1 MSDSDERQ
9 KIAAR
14 IRALLAKTVENGC
27 TEDEAIAAAQKAAEM
42 LARYNL
48 TVDEVKL
55 RESPFSRHR
64 ERHDDEVGDRLWK
77 IADAIGELTGARF
90 WTSRA
95 GEPVE
100 INFFGF
106 EHEVDVAKY
115 LLEICAR
122 AMRGEYRR
130 LSNDL
135 RLLTPVRRRW
145 KLMAFLDGM
154 ADTLAR
160 RIKALIEP
168 TSTGTG
174 LIVLR
179 DQLIDAAL
187 KDAGINLDS
196 RKMRRSRDFERTYRD
211 GQRAGERVSLNRGV
225 NGGSA
230 DQRRLGN
237 G

>member
-1 MSDSDERQ
+1 MSDSDERS

-27 TEDEAIAAAQKAAEM
+27 TEDEAVAAAQKAAEM

-77 IADAIGELTGARF
+77 IADALAELTGVRYWAA
-90 WTSRA
+90 RA
-95 GEPVE
+95 GEPAE

-106 EHEVDVAKY
+106 AHEVDVAKY

-122 AMRGEYRR
+122 AMRAEYRR
-130 LSNDL
+130 IGTDL

-145 KLMAFLDGM
+145 KLSAFLDGM
-154 ADTLAR
+154 SDTLASR
-160 RIKALIEP
+160 LKALKEP
-168 TSTGTG
+168 AKMGTG
-174 LIVLR
+174 LVVLR
-179 DQLIDAAL
+179 DSLIDAAIPFKL
-187 KDAGINLDS
+187 ES
-196 RKMRRSRDFERTYRD
+196 RQTRRSRDFERTYRD
-211 GQRAGERVSLNRGV
+211 GMQAGERVPLNPGITGSQQSRG
-225 NGGSA
+225 
-230 DQRRLGN
+230 RLGH